1 MSENFYFVRPLNAH
15 TSAHSV
21 KVLMI
26 SFIIAFIFVHLPW
39 ELIRGTEF
47 ADAENYIARFNG
59 FIDTEQL
66 VGGGN
71 FLSYISSEF
80 LWVVLI
86 QNLQVLNL
94 NVEDILLIFSFVT
107 FSVFIYFLFIS
118 TSNFILTTI
127 LIINPL
133 IIDFVMSQVRN
144 SFALSII
151 IIAFLC
157 KHKQI
162 RYILLVISSMIHSSS
177 LIFIVLILILDNV
190 YYIDKRKNFF
200 FLLCLG
206 LLFGLVIT
214 EGRDFILELLG
225 DRRSGIVQPKSSF
238 LFSVFWI
245 LYFSLMIRLKDFNIA
260 DIYTKFSFVIL
271 VIFVSSVFFGTYA
284 SRYLAVMLPF
294 LIISTLNLKGTS
306 KYLACTV
313 LFMYQIL
320 QFSYWIN

>member
-1 MSENFYFVRPLNAH
+1 
-15 TSAHSV
+15 
-21 KVLMI
+21 
-26 SFIIAFIFVHLPW
+26 
-39 ELIRGTEF
+39 
-47 ADAENYIARFNG
+47 DAENYIARFNG

-190 YYIDKRKNFF
+190 YYIDKRKNF
-200 FLLCLG
+200 
-206 LLFGLVIT
+206 
-214 EGRDFILELLG
+214 
-225 DRRSGIVQPKSSF
+225 
-238 LFSVFWI
+238 
-245 LYFSLMIRLKDFNIA
+245 
-260 DIYTKFSFVIL
+260 
-271 VIFVSSVFFGTYA
+271 
-284 SRYLAVMLPF
+284 
-294 LIISTLNLKGTS
+294 
-306 KYLACTV
+306 
-313 LFMYQIL
+313 
-320 QFSYWIN
+320 